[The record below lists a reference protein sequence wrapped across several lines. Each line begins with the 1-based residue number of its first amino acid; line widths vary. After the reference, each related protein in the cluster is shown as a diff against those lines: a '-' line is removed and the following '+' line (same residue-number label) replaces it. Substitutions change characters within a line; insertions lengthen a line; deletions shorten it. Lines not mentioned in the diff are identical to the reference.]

1 MSARQDLL
9 DLVKR
14 TESGNAP
21 EPDALWAALTVDES
35 IARRAAVLMLFGVL
49 DTVPASSGK
58 PLAPADLDVLLLE
71 RAHTLE
77 SHPGQVAF
85 PGGSI
90 DPGETPVEA
99 ALREA
104 EEETG
109 LDSGGVEV
117 LGTLQELGLARSNF
131 LVTPVLGWWASP
143 SPVRVVDYGE
153 SAQVFRIPVRDLLD
167 PDNRVMS
174 TVSRGGRTFNSP
186 AFTVNGVVVWG
197 FTGIVLTGLFEQLG
211 WAVPWDRSRLHEI
224 SI

>member
-1 MSARQDLL
+1 VSARQDLI
-9 DLVKR
+9 DLVRR
-14 TESGNAP
+14 TESGTAP
-21 EPDALWAALTVDES
+21 EPNALWATLTVDES

-49 DTVPASSGK
+49 DNVPASSGK
-58 PLAPADLDVLLLE
+58 SLAPADLDILLLE
-71 RAHTLE
+71 RAHTLD

-85 PGGSI
+85 PGGAI
-90 DPGETPVEA
+90 DPDESPVAA

-109 LDSGGVEV
+109 LDVTGVEV
-117 LGTLQELGLARSNF
+117 LGALQELGLARSNF

-143 SPVRVVDYGE
+143 SPVRVVDYAE

-186 AFTVNGVVVWG
+186 AFTVNGVLVWG
-197 FTGIVLTGLFEQLG
+197 FTGMVLTGLFEQLG
-211 WAVPWDRSRLHEI
+211 WAVPWDRTRLHVI
-224 SI
+224 DI